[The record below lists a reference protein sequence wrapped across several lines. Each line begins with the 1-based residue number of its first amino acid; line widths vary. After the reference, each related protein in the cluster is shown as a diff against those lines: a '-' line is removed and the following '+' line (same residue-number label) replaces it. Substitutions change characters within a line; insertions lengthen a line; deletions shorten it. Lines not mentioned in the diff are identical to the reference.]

1 MIRGFYETSEVAELL
16 QITSVAVLKLTHRG
30 TLPSR
35 FQAGR
40 RLFDPD
46 DVEKLQNSPEY
57 KKRTRR
63 GSQKKLDKM
72 TSSRVE
78 GNSFQRDSSEASQTA
93 ERELESHL
101 KREEV

>member
-1 MIRGFYETSEVAELL
+1 MIKGYYETAEVAEIL

-30 TLPSR
+30 TLPSY

-40 RLFDPD
+40 RLFNPA
-46 DVEKLQNSPEY
+46 DVEKLQNSEEY

-72 TSSRVE
+72 TK
-78 GNSFQRDSSEASQTA
+78 D
-93 ERELESHL
+93 
-101 KREEV
+101 